1 MDGPVS
7 GIGNVISALH
17 RKTTNEKKERKKKN
31 CRRKRKGKPNVPLGL
46 YENDNCSLYK
56 VSQNKNCVAR
66 KNTTKKSQTRL
77 LHTEDGLYTEEESF
91 PRWTRYV
98 SCFYIGFK
106 FYCSRVINVSITS
119 IKSLRN
125 AKNKI
130 GERAVAAATIY
141 ADVNSFHFNCIC
153 LPTAAT
159 KTQWKKKRKISKIVS
174 HGEKTKRYMRK
185 SRKKG
190 TKILY
195 IYILRVYIYMC
206 VKRETKKKMI
216 KYRKKI
222 HGTIRDE
229 LRDTHFLDL
238 RPKSRQKSGKKI
250 S

>member
-1 MDGPVS
+1 M
-7 GIGNVISALH
+7 
-17 RKTTNEKKERKKKN
+17 KKKKE
-31 CRRKRKGKPNVPLGL
+31 
-46 YENDNCSLYK
+46 
-56 VSQNKNCVAR
+56 
-66 KNTTKKSQTRL
+66 
-77 LHTEDGLYTEEESF
+77 
-91 PRWTRYV
+91 
-98 SCFYIGFK
+98 
-106 FYCSRVINVSITS
+106 
-119 IKSLRN
+119 
-125 AKNKI
+125 
-130 GERAVAAATIY
+130 
-141 ADVNSFHFNCIC
+141 
-153 LPTAAT
+153 
-159 KTQWKKKRKISKIVS
+159 KISKIVS